1 MEKKVLDYIKK
12 LENIAKEVYGV
23 APKIKEIKFTK
34 RGKSAGECA
43 FYHSSSYEPL
53 DSIRGS
59 YSFVINFNK
68 TLLNENKEE
77 FLKVTVP
84 HEYAH
89 AVAQVVYGTFAHDSY
104 WRAVMNTF
112 GIPNASRTHNYKT
125 TPVRVVKRKFQ
136 YTCDCGRDWRLTAIR
151 HNRIVK
157 GTRTYSC
164 PNCRSTLHFIKELA

>member
-12 LENIAKEVYGV
+12 LENTAKEVYGV
-23 APKIKEIKFTK
+23 IPEIKEVKFTK
-34 RGKSAGECA
+34 RGKSAGECT
-43 FYHSSSYEPL
+43 FDQTYDY
-53 DSIRGS
+53 
-59 YSFVINFNK
+59 FKINFNK
-68 TLLNENKEE
+68 TLLNENKEK
-77 FLKVTVP
+77 FLRVTVP

-112 GIPNASRTHNYKT
+112 GIPNAPRTHKYKT

-164 PNCRSTLHFIKELA
+164 PNCKSTLHFIKELA